1 VSQFFTFCDTLWER
15 VAADDMLATRVAE
28 IGFLRHE
35 CYREEGCYRLS
46 AKKALFVRL
55 LGLLRSP
62 AQTLLHPQW
71 SR

>member
-1 VSQFFTFCDTLWER
+1 
-15 VAADDMLATRVAE
+15 MLATRVAE